1 MFLITD
7 HTGLTSRSPIGA
19 GQTYTR
25 DMMSHN
31 YSLRISR
38 SLADSE
44 LTFLKRIK
52 TKELFTP
59 QPAYLESQQLEEHAV
74 CSFSGKKENK

>member
-1 MFLITD
+1 
-7 HTGLTSRSPIGA
+7 
-19 GQTYTR
+19 
-25 DMMSHN
+25 MSHN